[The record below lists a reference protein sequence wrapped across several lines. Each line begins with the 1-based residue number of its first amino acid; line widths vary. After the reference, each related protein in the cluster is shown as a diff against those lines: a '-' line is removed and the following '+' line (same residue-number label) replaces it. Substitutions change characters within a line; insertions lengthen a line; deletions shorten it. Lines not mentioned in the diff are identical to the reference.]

1 MDPFTISAIA
11 IASTQVLEGIFSASG
26 ERAQAR
32 AQKHALEQEAMFN
45 LAVLRQQKIDQY
57 WNDEM
62 SMWRSGLSTDMGTSA
77 RDVIDENQ
85 RVLQSNIDF
94 QTMQY
99 MTQIKN
105 LKAQGK
111 RKFAGVF

>member
-1 MDPFTISAIA
+1 MDGNTFLSGLDFGLGTIQGILEVSAGRK
-11 IASTQVLEGIFSASG
+11 QV
-26 ERAQAR
+26 RAQR
-32 AQKHALEQEAMFN
+32 HALQQEAMFN